1 MKILLSILILLTT
14 MAFAKSYLLSNI
26 PLPKTYIQNLD
37 PYPCSEDCLQDY
49 IDNEMLFSFLS
60 HAHKQLEDED
70 QEEMRMI
77 NISLFNLGSQIRSDE
92 LKIALLLPY
101 KKIGR
106 YAASTTNASFAYLIA
121 RNQNFEL
128 KTYNIE
134 HEEREDISK
143 ALTQIQEDGFNYI
156 IAPFTQEGA
165 QTFVHMNPTQEL
177 YFPTINKNDINTT
190 LQNIYFGGIDYKAQ
204 IDMLLKETVA
214 PLVIFYD
221 KTKIG
226 KKLSLYEEEAFKN
239 RPFDNVYDV
248 DNIDPFLDENNEEDL
263 FVYNNDIDID
273 DNRTRVIKFSI
284 PKWTTNLEKQLFE
297 NEKITNGSIF
307 INTPIVKSSMIMSQ
321 LTMYDVNATNVLSTQ
336 INYDPLILSLT
347 QYVDRYKMIIANS
360 ITKNNSIF
368 IETNSLLGNDI
379 VYDWINYT
387 TTVGIDFFFTKI
399 TNQDRQYKIDMQNNQ
414 MIYPIELLQPSKTRF
429 IKYISAFEE

>member
-1 MKILLSILILLTT
+1 MKVILSILTFLSVV
-14 MAFAKSYLLSNI
+14 AFGKSYLLSSV

-37 PYPCSEDCLQDY
+37 PYPCNEDCMQDY
-49 IDNEMLFSFLS
+49 LDNEVMFSFLS
-60 HAHKQLEDED
+60 HANKQLEDEE
-70 QEEMRMI
+70 QEEIRMMSVSI
-77 NISLFNLGSQIRSDE
+77 FNIGSQIRSDE

-121 RNQNFEL
+121 RNQSFEL

-134 HEEREDISK
+134 SENLEDILM
-143 ALTQIQEDGFNYI
+143 ALEQIEEDGFNYI

-165 QTFVHMNPTQEL
+165 QTFVSLKPTQEL
-177 YFPTINKNDINTT
+177 YFPTINKNDLNTSAH
-190 LQNIYFGGIDYKAQ
+190 NIYFGGIDYKAQ
-204 IDMLLKETVA
+204 IDVLLKETVS

-221 KTKIG
+221 NTPIG
-226 KKLSLYEEEAFKN
+226 KKLSQYEEVSFMNKPIQSDYFE
-239 RPFDNVYDV
+239 NVYFED
-248 DNIDPFLDENNEEDL
+248 DDDSFFYENNVENL
-263 FVYNNDIDID
+263 VD
-273 DNRTRVIKFSI
+273 DRNLSVVKFSI

-297 NEKITNGSIF
+297 NEKIVKGSIF

-347 QYVDRYKMIIANS
+347 QYTDRDKMIIANS
-360 ITKNNSIF
+360 ITHHNSIF
-368 IETNSLLGNDI
+368 IETNYLLGNDI

-387 TTVGIDFFFTKI
+387 TTVGIDLFFTKI
-399 TNQDRQYKIDMQNNQ
+399 TNQDRQYKIDMKDNQ
-414 MIYPIELLQPSKTRF
+414 MLYPIELLQPSKTRF
-429 IKYISAFEE
+429 IKYFSPFK